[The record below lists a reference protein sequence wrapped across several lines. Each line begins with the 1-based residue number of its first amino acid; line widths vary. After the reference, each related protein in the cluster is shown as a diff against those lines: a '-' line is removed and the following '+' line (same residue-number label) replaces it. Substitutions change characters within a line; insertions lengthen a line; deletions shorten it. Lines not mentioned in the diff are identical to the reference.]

1 MPQGR
6 PLPMFSRRLF
16 MLALASIVPPAFASE
31 PATQPFPSPADE
43 LVQLQW
49 DRHDRMTVPVLI
61 GKSGP
66 YDFLIDTGSERTVLS
81 RQVAQGLGLPVTGN
95 GVVVGVAGSHQVE
108 LVDVEEISLGKR
120 TYYTLTAPLLE
131 AEHIGAQGIVGLDS
145 LQDQRVLIDFGANRI
160 AIGDA
165 ASLGG
170 TKGFEIVVKAKRRSG
185 QLIMTNA
192 IIDGVHTDVV
202 LDTGSD
208 SSIGNLALRKA
219 MARRNRTEQTTLFS
233 VTGQALNADIVMA
246 STIEIEGLQIHNTP
260 LAFADSPAF
269 HRLDLVKRP
278 AILLGMAQMR
288 MFRRVAIDFATR
300 RVLFDLPPGTAMPDS
315 HRSIRF

>member
-1 MPQGR
+1 ML
-6 PLPMFSRRLF
+6 PL
-16 MLALASIVPPAFASE
+16 LALANSTSPAGAADPVPP
-31 PATQPFPSPADE
+31 PPADE
-43 LVQLQW
+43 LVQIQR

-61 GKSGP
+61 GAKGP
-66 YDFLIDTGSERTVLS
+66 YEFLIDTGSERTVLS
-81 RQVAQGLGLPVTGN
+81 RQLAQSIGLAASGN
-95 GVVVGVAGSHQVE
+95 GVVVGVAGSQTVE
-108 LVDVEEISLGKR
+108 LVDVDEISLGKR

-131 AEHIGAQGIVGLDS
+131 ATHIGADGIVGLDS
-145 LQDQRVLIDFGANRI
+145 LQDQRVLIDFHANRI

-165 ASLGG
+165 SSLGG
-170 TKGFEIVVKAKRRSG
+170 TKGFEIVVKARRRSG

-192 IIDGVHTDVV
+192 IIDGVATDVV

-219 MARRNRTEQTTLFS
+219 MARRAKAEQTTLFS
-233 VTGQALNADIVMA
+233 VTGQALDADIVIA
-246 STIEIEGLQIHNTP
+246 STIEVEGMQIHNTP

-269 HRLDLVKRP
+269 HRLELVKRP

-300 RVLFDLPPGTAMPDS
+300 RVLFDLPPGTAKQDTA
-315 HRSIRF
+315 RSIRF

>member
-1 MPQGR
+1 MLTVR
-6 PLPMFSRRLF
+6 ALSVCLRMLPL
-16 MLALASIVPPAFASE
+16 LALANSTSPAGAADPVPP
-31 PATQPFPSPADE
+31 PPADE
-43 LVQLQW
+43 LVQIQR

-61 GKSGP
+61 GAKGP
-66 YDFLIDTGSERTVLS
+66 YEFLIDTGSERTVLS
-81 RQVAQGLGLPVTGN
+81 RQLAQSIGLAASGN
-95 GVVVGVAGSHQVE
+95 GVVVGVAGSQTVE
-108 LVDVEEISLGKR
+108 LVDVDEISLGKR

-131 AEHIGAQGIVGLDS
+131 ATHIGADGIVGLDS
-145 LQDQRVLIDFGANRI
+145 LQDQRVLIDFHANRI

-165 ASLGG
+165 SSLGG
-170 TKGFEIVVKAKRRSG
+170 TKGFEIVVKARRRSG

-192 IIDGVHTDVV
+192 IIDGVATDVV

-219 MARRNRTEQTTLFS
+219 MARRAKAEQTTLFS
-233 VTGQALNADIVMA
+233 VTGQALDADIVIA
-246 STIEIEGLQIHNTP
+246 STIEVEGMQIHNTP

-269 HRLDLVKRP
+269 HRLELVKRP

-300 RVLFDLPPGTAMPDS
+300 RVLFDLPPGTAKQDTA
-315 HRSIRF
+315 RSIRF

>member
-6 PLPMFSRRLF
+6 PSSVISRKLSL
-16 MLALASIVPPAFASE
+16 LALASIIQPAFASE
-31 PATQPFPSPADE
+31 PATAAFPSPADE
-43 LVQLQW
+43 LVQLQR

-61 GKSGP
+61 GSNGP

-95 GVVVGVAGSHQVE
+95 GVVVGVAGSQPVE
-108 LVDVEEISLGKR
+108 LVDVDEISLGKR

-246 STIEIEGLQIHNTP
+246 STIEVEGLQIHNTP

-300 RVLFDLPPGTAMPDS
+300 RVLFDLPPGTAMPDQ

>member
-6 PLPMFSRRLF
+6 PSSVLSRTLTL
-16 MLALASIVPPAFASE
+16 LALASIVPAFAGE
-31 PATQPFPSPADE
+31 PATAPFPSPADE
-43 LVQLQW
+43 LVQLQR

-61 GKSGP
+61 GSNGP

-81 RQVAQGLGLPVTGN
+81 RQVARGLGLPVTGN
-95 GVVVGVAGSHQVE
+95 GVVVGVAGSQPVE
-108 LVDVEEISLGKR
+108 LVDVVEISLGKR

-192 IIDGVHTDVV
+192 IIDGVPPDVV

-208 SSIGNLALRKA
+208 SSIGNLALRRA
-219 MARRNRTEQTTLFS
+219 MARRKRTEQTTLFS

-246 STIEIEGLQIHNTP
+246 STIEVEGLQIHNTP

-300 RVLFDLPPGTAMPDS
+300 RVLFDLPPGTAMPDQ

>member
-6 PLPMFSRRLF
+6 PLPVFSRRLF

-31 PATQPFPSPADE
+31 PATQPFPSPAAE
-43 LVQLQW
+43 LVQLQR

-246 STIEIEGLQIHNTP
+246 STIEVEGLQIHNTP